1 MSAHRCP
8 VCGAPLDGRRRQ
20 TRYCSGRCRAE
31 ASPERRILS
40 GVGADAY
47 ESAAAA
53 GNGATASEAD

>member
-47 ESAAAA
+47 E
-53 GNGATASEAD
+53 

>member
-1 MSAHRCP
+1 VDESVNRAIERT
-8 VCGAPLDGRRRQ
+8 VLALQGRRRQ

-47 ESAAAA
+47 E
-53 GNGATASEAD
+53 